1 MSLDLLDRLITDI
14 CATTQQLMDS
24 DPIDL
29 APFQPGATGHFEK
42 EHSSQGLR
50 AHQKHKAQRPMSKG
64 VHRTVC

>member
-14 CATTQQLMDS
+14 CATTQQLMES

-29 APFQPGATGHFEK
+29 APFQGTTSHFEK
-42 EHSSQGLR
+42 EHSSKGLH
-50 AHQKHKAQRPMSKG
+50 AHQKHKAERPMSKG

>member
-14 CATTQQLMDS
+14 VAVTEQLMES

-29 APFQPGATGHFEK
+29 AGFQPGATSIEK
-42 EHSSQGLR
+42 QHMSKGVDHTQRHR
-50 AHQKHKAQRPMSKG
+50 AERPMGEG